1 MSDYIFELDFN
12 DLNKKQEINIII
24 DKTKIFYNDVSINGS
39 EGFVKSNLIYNNKKL
54 SFLLKNIK
62 SSNVKFNKYNLIDYI
77 QDFNYNITY
86 NKEKY
91 IFKINNIILKVKIKI
106 DEYKSN
112 IKPNIEIDSNLV
124 NINNN
129 CCSRNNIKTLFKNT
143 NNIFDFEFDIT
154 INNLWHN
161 EDYNAFFELTLQNII
176 IHNDNENNINNN
188 INNKMSLI
196 TNKIIELQNEN
207 KKLKEENN
215 KLKEQIKNLNNDDYI
230 NNIINLLNIKDN
242 NDNKDNNNNDNNNN
256 DNEIIKI

>member
-24 DKTKIFYNDVSINGS
+24 DKTKTFYNDVSVGGS

-62 SSNVKFNKYNLIDYI
+62 SSNVKFKKYDLIDYI

-91 IFKINNIILKVKIKI
+91 IFKINNIILNVKIKN
-106 DEYKSN
+106 DEYKSH
-112 IKPNIEIDSNLV
+112 IKPNIKIDSKLA

-129 CCSRNNIKTLFKNT
+129 YYSREDINTLFKNT

-154 INNLWHN
+154 INKVWYS
-161 EDYNAFFELTLQNII
+161 EDYITFFELTLRNII
-176 IHNDNENNINNN
+176 IHNDNENN

-207 KKLKEENN
+207 KRLIEENN
-215 KLKEQIKNLNNDDYI
+215 KLKEEIKNLNNDDFI
-230 NNIINLLNIKDN
+230 NNIMNLLNIE
-242 NDNKDNNNNDNNNN
+242 NNNN
-256 DNEIIKI
+256 NETDEEIEDDIEDEI